1 MSGRMLTPERAIRRP
16 WRFDLRILLSVL
28 VTLAA
33 VGGMLLYAGSLSATR
48 PVLVATHDL
57 PAGAILGQDDVAAV
71 QVRVT
76 DAVYAAAIPG
86 DALSQV
92 LGQRVADPVHSQQIL
107 AHAQLGNQPQLA
119 PDQLALTIPVTAA
132 SAADGRLHPGDDVQ
146 VLLTRDKNAAS
157 PETVVVLPR
166 VKVYS
171 VGYDE
176 QAALGNPT
184 VGGATASDVAPL
196 ASLTLVVTAE
206 QARALANARHSGD
219 LDVALLPPPPGAAPA
234 SASPAPGGH

>member
-1 MSGRMLTPERAIRRP
+1 MAGRMMMPERAIRRP

-33 VGGMLLYAGSLSATR
+33 LGGMLLYAGSLSATR

-57 PAGAILGQDDVAAV
+57 PAGAILGRDDLTVV
-71 QVRVT
+71 QVPVT
-76 DAVYAAAIPG
+76 DAVYAAAVPG
-86 DALSQV
+86 DALDQV
-92 LGQRVADPVHSQQIL
+92 LGQRLAEPVHSQQIL
-107 AHAQLGNQPQLA
+107 ARAQLGNQPQLA

-146 VLLTRDKNAAS
+146 VLLTRDKNAAN
-157 PETVVVLPR
+157 PETVVVLER
-166 VKVYS
+166 VRVYS

-176 QAALGNPT
+176 RATLGNPT
-184 VGGATASDVAPL
+184 VGGATDSDVAPL
-196 ASLTLVVTAE
+196 ASLTLAVTAE

-219 LDVALLPPPPGAAPA
+219 LDVALLPPLPGAPP
-234 SASPAPGGH
+234 ASPAPGGH